1 MFSLNP
7 DDIVYARQQE
17 FLAEAE
23 RQRLI
28 ARLPAQQNGWRHEL
42 ATACVRL
49 ATWLDEPAGYVQMP
63 EPGPEDWAAPLAS
76 V

>member
-1 MFSLNP
+1 MLNLHP
-7 DDIVYARQQE
+7 DVLATERQRE

-28 ARLPAQQNGWRHEL
+28 ELLPAHQSGWRREL
-42 ATACVRL
+42 AAACYRL
-49 ATWLDEPAGYVQMP
+49 ATWLDEPAGYVQLP
-63 EPGPEDWAAPLAS
+63 EPGPEDWVTPWAR